1 MCDCSEECRS
11 QAERSKYPRC
21 VIERRAYERK
31 KKALKKK
38 QIIDYLGGECVD
50 CGMKAAVVDKVMA
63 VGGNIFAPMIGFDV
77 EHTNW
82 KKKTN
87 NISWMS
93 SNSWQ
98 RIKQELD
105 DGECVLL
112 CKICH
117 AARTKK
123 LHSPDSEF
131 RKRLNK
137 KQLTTWNNGS
147 SSASKALN
155 TSSG

>member
-11 QAERSKYPRC
+11 QAKRSKYPRC

-31 KKALKKK
+31 RKATKKK
-38 QIIDYLGGECVD
+38 QVIDYLGGECVD

-63 VGGNIFAPMIGFDV
+63 IGGNIFAPMIGFDV

-82 KKKTN
+82 KKKTR

-93 SNSWQ
+93 SNSWK

-105 DGECVLL
+105 DGECVFCVKYVMQLEL
-112 CKICH
+112 KNYTVQTVSLGKNL
-117 AARTKK
+117 TK
-123 LHSPDSEF
+123 
-131 RKRLNK
+131 
-137 KQLTTWNNGS
+137 NN
-147 SSASKALN
+147 
-155 TSSG
+155 